1 MQVAFTKTVQ
11 PREQN
16 RDGRGLENLSMEE
29 KLPARRERGGGTEAA
44 PTWVV
49 SVIHSAEG
57 QAPQRHSF
65 GSEGLLTVLSVPR
78 NSPESP
84 GLSRFCFLIF
94 GRSNSARTVPLN
106 YQSQE
111 NYRRATNPNGTEILC
126 FQSFTFRKVMFRGT

>member
-11 PREQN
+11 PREQK
-16 RDGRGLENLSMEE
+16 RDGRRLENLSMEE
-29 KLPARRERGGGTEAA
+29 KLPARQERGGGTEAA

-65 GSEGLLTVLSVPR
+65 SSDGLLTVLSVPR

-84 GLSRFCFLIF
+84 SLSRYCFLYSDVLTQPGQCLLITNHKKTTVGPQIQTELRF
-94 GRSNSARTVPLN
+94 SAFNPLLL
-106 YQSQE
+106 E
-111 NYRRATNPNGTEILC
+111 R
-126 FQSFTFRKVMFRGT
+126 